1 MPIEKII
8 ERIKS
13 DAEKDASYIRD
24 EAKAKADEI
33 LESAGREAES
43 IKSKILATAQAQ
55 AEEEKKRILSLARLE
70 SRNSILSQKQDA
82 VGSAFKGALDKL
94 LSLPSKEY
102 QELLKKMIVNAATT
116 GEEEIILSPRDRER
130 ITNNFV
136 EEVNS
141 ILVKQGKKGNLKLAE
156 ETRDIRGGFI
166 LRSDKIEAN
175 NSFPAL
181 LETLRE
187 EIEPQVL
194 KILFGEVESSR
205 LKGEGRGA
213 KGRR

>member
-13 DAEKDASYIRD
+13 DAQEEASHIRD
-24 EAKAKADEI
+24 EAKAKADE
-33 LESAGREAES
+33 LLKSAGREAES

-82 VGSAFKGALDKL
+82 VASAFKGALDKL
-94 LSLPSKEY
+94 LSLPSQEY
-102 QELLKKMIVNAATT
+102 QKLLKKMIVNAVTK
-116 GEEEIILSPRDRER
+116 GEEEIILSPRDRKR

-141 ILVKQGKKGNLKLAE
+141 ILVKQGGKGNLKLAAE
-156 ETRDIRGGFI
+156 ARDIKGGFI
-166 LRSDKIEAN
+166 LRWDKIEAN

-187 EIEPQVL
+187 EIEPQY
-194 KILFGEVESSR
+194 
-205 LKGEGRGA
+205 
-213 KGRR
+213 

>member
-1 MPIEKII
+1 MPIEKIL

-13 DAEKDASYIRD
+13 DAQKEASHIRD

-33 LESAGREAES
+33 LESARKEAES

-82 VGSAFKGALDKL
+82 VASALKGALDKL

-102 QELLKKMIVNAATT
+102 QELLKKMIVNAVTT
-116 GEEEIILSPRDRER
+116 GEEEIILSPHDRKR

-141 ILVKQGKKGNLKLAE
+141 ILVRQGRRGNLKLSAE
-156 ETRDIRGGFI
+156 ARDIKGGFV

-187 EIEPQVL
+187 EIEPQIL
-194 KILFGEVESSR
+194 RILFDQTT
-205 LKGEGRGA
+205 KQPNHPTT
-213 KGRR
+213 